1 MATLRSSILKSV
13 TGIGLIAAACWN
25 IRAYTIEVLTL
36 PPRAANEVVNDESA
50 WEPIHKELDRIGY
63 GIGDLSYVTAR
74 ALRGE
79 PVSEA
84 ESIHRM
90 MLYYAVIPLNL
101 VHDRIDT
108 PFVLA
113 DFRAERPAQLPPG
126 LTQFYDPGNGLVLLK
141 SAARQ

>member
-63 GIGDLSYVTAR
+63 GIGDVSYVTAR
-74 ALRGE
+74 SLRGE

-90 MLYYAVIPLNL
+90 MLYYAVIPP
-101 VHDRIDT
+101 